1 MTNATK
7 NIGECP
13 DCGSEVRFKK
23 TPYVGQLITCRT
35 CDTLLEVTNRFPLE
49 LDWAEAEWDE
59 EIDEHRLE
67 K

>member
-1 MTNATK
+1 MTHATK

-35 CDTLLEVTNRFPLE
+35 CNTLIEVVERFPLE

-59 EIDEHRLE
+59 EIDEHKLE
-67 K
+67 N